1 MAHILV
7 VDDDEGVRSFLAEAL
22 ELDDHAVTQA
32 ASGEAA
38 AECLKAQSYHLLI
51 TDLRMPGQGGMALLR
66 RARSEWPE
74 MEVVVLTAYGTV
86 QSAVEAMKLGVF
98 DFLQKPLP
106 SPEALRLLVARA
118 LERSSLRALRER
130 VQRDDA
136 PLPTLSYGA
145 PAMQQ
150 VLFELRKVAPTD
162 ATVLLLGESGTGKEV
177 AARLLHAQSHRNQ
190 GPFVAINCAA
200 LSDTLLESELFGHEK
215 GAFTGAAARR
225 RGRIELADGGTFFLD
240 EVGELKLEQQAKLL
254 RVLQERRIERLGGT
268 SSVPINVRFIAA
280 TNRDLPAQVA
290 QGRFRGDLY
299 HRLAVFPIYLP
310 PLRERRQDL
319 PPLADALLKR
329 IGGEL
334 GKPGLRLLPDAVAW
348 LVSQPWLGNVREL
361 GNTLERAAILTDTP
375 EIDRRLLLPAG
386 PGVAPAAQLLTPSP
400 APNGDAT
407 APAAP
412 PAITL
417 EAVERQAI
425 QAALQRCAGHR
436 KQAAEQLGIGLRTL
450 YEKLKQYGIS

>member
-7 VDDDEGVRSFLAEAL
+7 VDDDEGVRSFLAETL

-32 ASGEAA
+32 GSGEEAL
-38 AECLKAQSYHLLI
+38 ERLKAQSYHLLI

-66 RARSEWPE
+66 RARAEWPE
-74 MEVVVLTAYGTV
+74 METIVLTAFGTV

-106 SPEALRLLVARA
+106 SPDALRLLASRA
-118 LERSSLRALRER
+118 LERSSLRTMRER
-130 VQRDDA
+130 VQREDA

-145 PAMQQ
+145 PAMKH
-150 VLFELRKVAPTD
+150 VIFELRKVAPTD

-177 AARLLHAQSHRNQ
+177 AARLIHAQSNRSQ

-240 EVGELKLEQQAKLL
+240 EIGELKLEQQAKLL

-268 SSVPINVRFIAA
+268 SSVPINVRWVAA
-280 TNRDLPAQVA
+280 TNRDLAAQVA

-299 HRLAVFPIYLP
+299 HRLAVFPVYLP
-310 PLRERRQDL
+310 PLRERREDI
-319 PPLADALLKR
+319 PPIAESLLAR
-329 IGGEL
+329 IGAEL
-334 GKPGLRLLPDAVAW
+334 GKPDLRLTPDAAAW
-348 LVSQPWLGNVREL
+348 VRAQPWPGNVREL
-361 GNTLERAAILTDTP
+361 GNALERAAILAERP
-375 EIDRRLLLPAG
+375 ELGRELFASG
-386 PGVAPAAQLLTPSP
+386 GPSP
-400 APNGDAT
+400 SPEAA
-407 APAAP
+407 AAAAP
-412 PAITL
+412 PAAASALPSGTL
-417 EAVERQAI
+417 EQLERQAI
-425 QAALQRCAGHR
+425 IAALDRCEGHR

>member
-7 VDDDEGVRSFLAEAL
+7 VDDDEGVRCFLAETL
-22 ELDDHAVTQA
+22 ELDDHTVTQA
-32 ASGEAA
+32 QSGEEAL
-38 AECLKAQSYHLLI
+38 ERLKAQSYHLLI
-51 TDLRMPGQGGMALLR
+51 TDLRMPGQGGLALLR
-66 RARSEWPE
+66 RARADWPE
-74 MEVVVLTAYGTV
+74 METLVLTAYGTV

-106 SPEALRLLVARA
+106 SPEALRLLAARA

-130 VQRDDA
+130 VQREDA
-136 PLPTLSYGA
+136 PLPALSYGA
-145 PAMQQ
+145 KAMQH

-177 AARLLHAQSHRNQ
+177 AARLLHAQSNRSQ

-240 EVGELKLEQQAKLL
+240 EIGELKLEQQAKLL

-268 SSVPINVRFIAA
+268 SSVPINVRWVAA
-280 TNRDLPAQVA
+280 TNRDLTAQVT
-290 QGRFRGDLY
+290 QGHFRSDLY

-310 PLRERRQDL
+310 PLRERREDL
-319 PPLADALLKR
+319 PPIAEALLKR

-334 GKPGLRLLPDAVAW
+334 GKPGLRLTTEAIEWIRV
-348 LVSQPWLGNVREL
+348 QPWPGNVREL
-361 GNTLERAAILTDTP
+361 GNVLERAAILAEKHELGRDLFT
-375 EIDRRLLLPAG
+375 PAG
-386 PGVAPAAQLLTPSP
+386 PPPAAEPAPAA
-400 APNGDAT
+400 AAAT
-407 APAAP
+407 
-412 PAITL
+412 TL
-417 EAVERQAI
+417 EALERQAI
-425 QAALQRCAGHR
+425 LAALQRCGGHR

-450 YEKLKQYGIS
+450 YDKLKQYGIS